1 MPVTSTITDANDAPW
16 GAAPILNLNFNGTGI
31 IIIITTL
38 WKQGKTKKVFGS
50 VKSCSSFVL
59 KEGDNYNFNFKKRE
73 KMTVE
78 YYIY

>member
-16 GAAPILNLNFNGTGI
+16 GAAPILNLNFNGTE

-38 WKQGKTKKVFGS
+38 WKTKKVFGS
-50 VKSCSSFVL
+50 VKSSFML
-59 KEGDNYNFNFKKRE
+59 KEGENYNFNFKKRE